1 MPVPPKRRPK
11 SSVRARASH
20 FALKKTKLNVCSK
33 CGQAVEPHRAC
44 SVCGT
49 YKGREAVK
57 VKMKAQKAKG
67 K

>member
-11 SSVRARASH
+11 SSLRARASH
-20 FALKKTKLNVCSK
+20 FALKKTKLNVCTQ
-33 CGQAVEPHRAC
+33 CGQAVAPHCAC

-49 YKGREAVK
+49 YKGRTAVK
-57 VKMKAQKAKG
+57 VKVKAKKSKG